1 MATAFPEK
9 YKKYLDWNMYQIY
22 PRSFND
28 SNGDG
33 IGDIPGIIEK
43 LDYLKE
49 LGINAIW
56 LSPVFMSPGVDNG
69 YDVSDYYA
77 INPEFG
83 TMEDMDRLIAE
94 AHKRDIK
101 VLLDF
106 VPNHTST
113 EHEWFKKS
121 RNPSD
126 PEFEKYKDF
135 YYWYDEKPNNWWSTF
150 GGEAWQFDETRGQ
163 YYLHSYAIEQ
173 ADLNWDNPNVRSEMT
188 KVVDFWVDKGI
199 DGFRIDV
206 IYQISK
212 IIESSNGFG
221 PHMHEYIRGLFGR
234 EKTKDIFT
242 VGEIWTSDV
251 NAYIG
256 MTGAD
261 RNELTSAFQ
270 FDIMYA
276 DSMRAARDTMLKWQ
290 DLMSE
295 NGLLHMLVTDNHDNV
310 RRISRVGND
319 KELRYESAT
328 CLATMM
334 YTLKGMPLIY
344 QGQEVGSANP
354 HYDSIDDFRD
364 VDTLNK
370 HRDNLDEA
378 NRISRDNARR
388 PMTWT
393 ADKATNYGFTTGTP
407 WITPHSR
414 GDEINLE
421 SDLASDKSVY
431 RFYQRLL
438 KLRKDCPELRYGDL
452 EVIST
457 DGNFVV
463 FKRTYENKSVAVV
476 CNFDEASVIDVPIS
490 FGELLLTNNA
500 DRTDSSCAY
509 LPYEA
514 AVYRLS

>member
-1 MATAFPEK
+1 MSVTFPEK

-33 IGDIPGIIEK
+33 IGDIGAIIEK

-49 LGINAIW
+49 LGITAIW
-56 LSPVFMSPGVDNG
+56 LSPVFKSPGVDNG
-69 YDVSDYYA
+69 YDVSDYYE

-83 TMEDMDRLIAE
+83 TMKDIDILISE
-94 AHKRDIK
+94 VHKRDMKI
-101 VLLDF
+101 LLDF

-135 YYWYDEKPNNWWSTF
+135 YYWYDEKPNNWGSTF
-150 GGEAWQFDETRGQ
+150 GGDAWQYDELRRQ
-163 YYLHSYAIEQ
+163 YYLHTYAIEQ
-173 ADLNWDNPNVRSEMT
+173 ADLNWNNPKVRKEMA
-188 KVVDFWVDKGI
+188 KVVDFWIDKGV

-212 IIESSNGFG
+212 IMDSSNGFG
-221 PHMHEYIRGLFGR
+221 PKMHEYIHELFGR
-234 EKTKDIFT
+234 EKTENIFT

-251 NAYIG
+251 EPYIG
-256 MTGAD
+256 MTSAD

-270 FDIMYA
+270 FDIMYT

-290 DLMSE
+290 SLMAE

-328 CLATMM
+328 CLAVMM

-344 QGQEVGSANP
+344 QGQEIGCVNP
-354 HYDSIDDFRD
+354 HYNSINDFRD

-370 HRDNLDEA
+370 YKDNVDEA
-378 NRISRDNARR
+378 NKVSRDNARR
-388 PMTWT
+388 PIAWT
-393 ADKATNYGFTTGTP
+393 NDKASNYGFTGGKP
-407 WITPHSR
+407 WITLDSNAK
-414 GDEINLE
+414 DINVEL
-421 SDLASDKSVY
+421 DLASNKSVY
-431 RFYQRLL
+431 KFYQHLL
-438 KLRKDCPELRYGDL
+438 SLRKNCSELRYGDL
-452 EVIST
+452 EVVST
-457 DGNFVV
+457 DGNYVV
-463 FKRTYENKSVAVV
+463 FKRIYENKGVLVV
-476 CNFDEASVIDVPIS
+476 CNFDEKSIIDLPKNCS
-490 FGELLLTNNA
+490 ELLLTNNA
-500 DRTDSSCAY
+500 KRTDSSAEF
-509 LPYEA
+509 LPFET
-514 AVYRLS
+514 AVYRLD